1 MKSRSIFP
9 KAKYEK
15 SFVCQAITNLLTCNQ
30 SRGTGIGIV
39 AVTVIY
45 RGELV
50 FTRRASFLVT
60 SIFSCSRKLR
70 FNFAAIFRPRRFII
84 SLRHFPRKK
93 RTSSPGEQVN
103 RERLYLSYCDRL
115 FNLERIRKFV
125 RWRYDGCKKYQVVRK
140 VSFFRKRVFLQQCT
154 FIQTWNQVC
163 EMSRCLFQQS
173 KMDRT

>member
-115 FNLERIRKFV
+115 FNLWNSEICSVKIRWLQKIS
-125 RWRYDGCKKYQVVRK
+125 GCPE
-140 VSFFRKRVFLQQCT
+140 SVFLS
-154 FIQTWNQVC
+154 QTCFFTTVHLHTNVKP
-163 EMSRCLFQQS
+163 SL
-173 KMDRT
+173 